1 MSREGKA
8 PLDHARDDAADRAA
22 AYTAL
27 DRRNPEPVSEKEM
40 ALIRRR
46 RDEET
51 ASRAKTYLD
60 IDRRGE
66 TA

>member
-1 MSREGKA
+1 
-8 PLDHARDDAADRAA
+8 
-22 AYTAL
+22 
-27 DRRNPEPVSEKEM
+27 M

-46 RDEET
+46 RDE
-51 ASRAKTYLD
+51 ASPARAKTYLD

>member
-8 PLDHARDDAADRAA
+8 PLDRARDTAADRAA
-22 AYTAL
+22 AYAAL
-27 DRRNPEPVSEKEM
+27 DRRNPEPVSAREM

-46 RDEET
+46 REEET
-51 ASRAKTYLD
+51 PSRAKTYLD